1 MPSLAAEGDFIMKE
15 IILAKYG
22 EIILKGGN
30 RPRFE
35 SILINNIN
43 NATKNVA
50 KAHVRISQATVY
62 VDVEDQDK
70 IDIMIERMS
79 KIFGLVSITRAAVC
93 PKDIEQIKTT
103 AREYLKPSLADGVR
117 FKVEAKR
124 SDKNFPL
131 NSPQICMEV
140 GGYLDDEF
148 PNIIVDVHNPDATVK
163 VEIRETAAY
172 VYCAENKVKGQ
183 GGMPI
188 GTGSK
193 ATLLLSGGIDS
204 PVAGHMISKRG
215 VEIDAVNFFSFPYT
229 SERAKEKVMEL
240 ASILAQYTSKINLY
254 IVPFTEIQLQ
264 IRDNCPEEHMTLVMR
279 RFMMRIAEK
288 IARKNKSKALIT
300 GESVGQVASQTLA
313 ALDVTNAVVDMPV
326 LQPLIGMDKIEIMDR
341 AREIG
346 TFETSILPYED
357 CCTVFTPKH
366 PTVNPKRENIEK
378 SESVLDVDGLI
389 NAALDGVEMTEIFP
403 KG

>member
-1 MPSLAAEGDFIMKE
+1 MKE

-35 SILINNIN
+35 KILMNNIRN
-43 NATKNVA
+43 SLKNVA
-50 KAHVRISQATVY
+50 EVKARLAQATIY
-62 VDVEDQDK
+62 VEVLDEDKTDVV
-70 IDIMIERMS
+70 MERMS
-79 KIFGLVSITRAAVC
+79 KIFGIVAITKAVVC
-93 PKDIEQIKTT
+93 EKDIEDIK
-103 AREYLKPSLADGVR
+103 AKAKEYLANDLKDEVK

-124 SDKNFPL
+124 SDKKFPL

-140 GGYLDDEF
+140 GGFLDDEY
-148 PNIIVDVHNPDATVK
+148 PNIKVDVHNPEVTVK
-163 VEIRETAAY
+163 VEIRDFGAY
-172 VYCAENKVKGQ
+172 VYVDQNKIQGK

-204 PVAGHMISKRG
+204 PVAGYMIAKRG
-215 VEIDAVNFFSFPYT
+215 VEIDAINFFSFPYT
-229 SERAKEKVMEL
+229 SDRAKEKVIEL
-240 ASILAQYTSKINLY
+240 ASIVAQYTSKINLY

-264 IRDNCPEEHMTLVMR
+264 IAEKCPDEHLTLVMR
-279 RFMMRIAEK
+279 RFMMKISEK
-288 IARKNKSKALIT
+288 LARKHKSLALIT

-313 ALDVTNAVVDMPV
+313 ALDVTNSAVDMPV
-326 LQPLIGMDKIEIMDR
+326 LQPLIGMDKIEIVER
-341 AREIG
+341 AKEIG

-366 PTVNPKRENIEK
+366 PTTNPKRENIIK
-378 SESVLDVDGLI
+378 SENKLDMEKLI
-389 NAALDGVEMTEIFP
+389 DEAIAGVELIEVYP
-403 KG
+403 K

>member
-1 MPSLAAEGDFIMKE
+1 MKE

-43 NATKNVA
+43 NATKNIA
-50 KAHVRISQATVY
+50 KAHVRVSQATVY
-62 VDVEDQDK
+62 VDVEDPDK
-70 IDIMIERMS
+70 LDVMVDRLS
-79 KIFGLVSITRAAVC
+79 RIFGLVSITRAAVC
-93 PKDIEQIKTT
+93 EKDIEKIKET
-103 AREYLKPSLADGVR
+103 AKEYLAQTLTAGTR

-124 SDKNFPL
+124 SDKKFTL

-140 GGYLDDEF
+140 GGYLDDEY
-148 PNIIVDVHNPDATVK
+148 PDIIVDVHNPDATIK
-163 VEIRETAAY
+163 VEVREDWAY
-172 VYCAENKVKGQ
+172 VYCEENKIKGQ

-204 PVAGHMISKRG
+204 PVAGHMIAKRG

-229 SERAKEKVMEL
+229 SDRAKEKVIEL
-240 ASILAQYTSKINLY
+240 ASIIARYTSKINLY

-264 IRDNCPEEHMTLVMR
+264 IRDKCPEEHMTLVMR
-279 RFMMRIAEK
+279 RFMMRISER

-313 ALDVTNAVVDMPV
+313 ALAVTNAVVDMPV
-326 LQPLIGMDKIEIMDR
+326 LQPLVGMDKIEIMDR
-341 AREIG
+341 AREID

-366 PTVNPKRENIEK
+366 PTVNPKRESIEK
-378 SESVLDVDGLI
+378 SEKVLDIEALI
-389 NAALDGVEMTEIFP
+389 EEAMQGIEVLEIFP
-403 KG
+403 K

>member
-1 MPSLAAEGDFIMKE
+1 MKE

-35 SILINNIN
+35 SILMGNIKN
-43 NATKNVA
+43 SLKNVA
-50 KAHVRISQATVY
+50 ETNVRLAQATVY
-62 VDVEDQDK
+62 VEVMDEDK
-70 IDIMIERMS
+70 MDIVMDRLS
-79 KIFGLVSITRAAVC
+79 KIFGIVTITRAAVC
-93 PKDIEQIKTT
+93 EKDIEDIK
-103 AREYLKPSLADGVR
+103 AKAKEYLKKDLTDGKH

-124 SDKNFPL
+124 SDKKFPY

-140 GGYLDDEF
+140 GGYLDDEY
-148 PNIIVDVHNPDATVK
+148 PGIIVDVHNPDVTVK
-163 VEIRETAAY
+163 VEIRDFAAY
-172 VYCAENKVKGQ
+172 VYANENKVQGQ

-229 SERAKEKVMEL
+229 SDRAKEKVIEL

-264 IRDNCPEEHMTLVMR
+264 IRDKCPEEHMTLVMR

-288 IARKNKSKALIT
+288 LARQHKSHALIT

-313 ALDVTNAVVDMPV
+313 ALDVTNAAVDMPV
-326 LQPLIGMDKIEIMDR
+326 LQPLIGMDKIEIIDR
-341 AREIG
+341 AHEIG
-346 TFETSILPYED
+346 TYETSILPYED

-366 PTVNPKRENIEK
+366 PTTNPKRENIEK
-378 SESVLDVDGLI
+378 SERRLDGETLI
-389 NAALDGVEMTEIFP
+389 EAALAGVEKIEVYP
-403 KG
+403 K

>member
-1 MPSLAAEGDFIMKE
+1 MKE

-183 GGMPI
+183 G
-188 GTGSK
+188 
-193 ATLLLSGGIDS
+193 
-204 PVAGHMISKRG
+204 
-215 VEIDAVNFFSFPYT
+215 
-229 SERAKEKVMEL
+229 
-240 ASILAQYTSKINLY
+240 
-254 IVPFTEIQLQ
+254 
-264 IRDNCPEEHMTLVMR
+264 
-279 RFMMRIAEK
+279 
-288 IARKNKSKALIT
+288 
-300 GESVGQVASQTLA
+300 
-313 ALDVTNAVVDMPV
+313 
-326 LQPLIGMDKIEIMDR
+326 
-341 AREIG
+341 
-346 TFETSILPYED
+346 
-357 CCTVFTPKH
+357 
-366 PTVNPKRENIEK
+366 
-378 SESVLDVDGLI
+378 
-389 NAALDGVEMTEIFP
+389 
-403 KG
+403 

>member
-1 MPSLAAEGDFIMKE
+1 MKE

-30 RPRFE
+30 RPKFE
-35 SILINNIN
+35 SILVGNIKN
-43 NATKNVA
+43 SLKNVA
-50 KAHVRISQATVY
+50 ETDVRLAQATVY
-62 VDVEDQDK
+62 VEVADEDK
-70 IDIMIERMS
+70 MDIVMERLT
-79 KIFGLVSITRAAVC
+79 KIFGIVTVTRAAVC
-93 PKDIEQIKTT
+93 EKNIEDIK
-103 AREYLKPSLADGVR
+103 AKAKEYLKKDLTDGKH

-124 SDKNFPL
+124 SDKKFPY

-140 GGYLDDEF
+140 GGYLDDEY
-148 PNIIVDVHNPDATVK
+148 PGIIVDVHSPDVTVK
-163 VEIRETAAY
+163 VEVRDFAAY
-172 VYCAENKVKGQ
+172 VYANENKVQGQ

-215 VEIDAVNFFSFPYT
+215 VEIDAVNFYSFPYT
-229 SERAKEKVMEL
+229 SDRAKEKVIEL

-264 IRDNCPEEHMTLVMR
+264 IRDKCPEEHMTLVMR
-279 RFMMRIAEK
+279 RFMMRIAERLAAK
-288 IARKNKSKALIT
+288 HNSRALIT

-313 ALDVTNAVVDMPV
+313 ALDVTNAAVDMPV
-326 LQPLIGMDKIEIMDR
+326 LQPLIGMDKIEIIDR
-341 AREIG
+341 AHEIG
-346 TFETSILPYED
+346 TYETSILPYED

-366 PTVNPKRENIEK
+366 PTTNPKRENIEK
-378 SESVLDVDGLI
+378 SERRLDGETLI
-389 NAALDGVEMTEIFP
+389 EAALAGVEKIEVYP
-403 KG
+403 K